1 MFFIAQVLWKTMGPE
16 EVFYILK
23 CIRPELLCAEDPV
36 TCVAQTR
43 ADVGIF
49 IETAV

>member
-1 MFFIAQVLWKTMGPE
+1 MGPE